1 MSRESARIAD
11 TRAWLRKA
19 ANDMRAAE
27 HDTSATSP
35 LLEDIVFH
43 CQQVAEKS
51 LKAFLTWHD
60 RPFRKTHSLEEL
72 GEACIVLDASLK
84 LAIDP
89 VVPLTQYAWK
99 FRYPGDVELPSMEEA
114 NVAIESA
121 RDLLATVRQRLQ
133 IEYGP

>member
-60 RPFRKTHSLEEL
+60 KPFRTSKSL
-72 GEACIVLDASLK
+72 
-84 LAIDP
+84 
-89 VVPLTQYAWK
+89 
-99 FRYPGDVELPSMEEA
+99 
-114 NVAIESA
+114 
-121 RDLLATVRQRLQ
+121 VRRALYSNQRSNPRL
-133 IEYGP
+133 IRLSR